1 MESYL
6 ADLCAVRGAGTA
18 ETSGYPALANLLNEV
33 GGVLKPK
40 ITAIIH
46 PSNSGAGLPDG
57 GFFSAKELRQHPH
70 EVSLLKLNPERG
82 VLEVKPVDYDIL
94 VLAQTPQVRGY
105 LEHYGQILLTNYRVF
120 ALWTWENGKPTP
132 GETFVIGESEAAFWE
147 IARHAKDHALL
158 GERLTEYL
166 RRVLLHAARLA
177 APRDLAAYL
186 ASYAR
191 EARARVEGAP
201 GNALAPISEAL
212 GEALGIR
219 FEGEKGA
226 HFFRST
232 LIQTLF
238 YGVFSAWVL
247 WNEGNPKTGDR
258 FRWREAAYHLGLP
271 VLRTLF
277 HQLADPQKLRDLG
290 LEEVLDWTEATL
302 DRVERAAFFQRFAL
316 GEAVQYFYEPFL
328 AEFDPELR
336 KQFGVWYTPPE
347 IVRYMV
353 ARVDRALQENYG
365 IADGLADPRV
375 VVLDPCCGTGAYLVE
390 TLRLIYARAR
400 ESDGEAQ
407 AQLQTKAAAQTRLF
421 GFELL
426 PAPYVIAHLQI
437 DLLLAR
443 LGAPLLHEPEKA
455 RKGEKQKEAERAG
468 VFLTNALT
476 GWVPPEEP
484 KTLLFPELAAERD
497 AADRVKREAEILV
510 IIGNPPYDGY
520 AGISIEEERALSEAY
535 RETKAAPKP
544 QGQGLNDLYIRFF
557 RMAERRIVEGAP
569 DEDTPAVRPP
579 APERHGIV
587 CYISNY
593 SWLDGLSHPG
603 MRERFLEVFDRIT
616 VDCLNGDKYKTGKKS
631 PDGTPDPSVF
641 SAEHNREGIQV
652 GTAIAMLERWPRP
665 AEKKIPTLPP
675 PAQRALDFRPKKPA
689 AKPKPLKPH
698 VAEVNFR
705 HWWGKEKREELLASL
720 EQKTNYEPLTPSLPL
735 GLPFVPIAVR
745 KDFHR
750 WPLLTELLAQSFP
763 GVKTS
768 RDAAVVE
775 FDRKTLEVRLSQY
788 LDPKVSHA
796 EMRAQCPEIMEISK
810 TFKAEIVRDLL
821 RARGRKA
828 LSIVRY
834 AYKPLDHRWLAWESG
849 AGLLDRPR
857 PEFFSQV
864 FDGNYFIE
872 ARQHQVKAEF
882 DRGYACTVLGDNFGN
897 GLSSYFPLYLKPQEP
912 ASESSAVVRETPDL
926 FAEGLGD
933 GDGKPV
939 PNLTYFARDYLA
951 DLDAQPEDLFFHIVA
966 ILHAPAYRTEN
977 AGALRQD
984 WPRVP
989 LPLSAD
995 TLRAGAALGRQ
1006 IAALLDPETDV
1017 PGVTDKKPRAE
1028 LTGLGEL
1035 TVTADAK
1042 PKTPNLAL
1050 AARWGYAGQGGVVM
1064 PGPGDVRSGSRGD
1077 GFVDIHLNA
1086 TTRWRDVPAAVWSYT
1101 LGGYQVLKKWLSY
1114 REAILLGRPLTADET
1129 LDFTR
1134 HVRRIAA
1141 LLALHPALDAHYRA
1155 AIPASV

>member
-1 MESYL
+1 MTLLESYL
-6 ADLCAVRGAGTA
+6 ADLNAVRRAGTA
-18 ETSGYPALANLLNEV
+18 ETSGYPALANLINAI
-33 GGVLKPK
+33 GYTLKPK
-40 ITAIIH
+40 IRAVIH

-57 GFFSAKELRQHPH
+57 GFFSAKELKQNPD
-70 EVSLLKLNPERG
+70 ETSLFQLKPERG
-82 VLEVKPVDYDIL
+82 VLEVKPVDHDL
-94 VLAQTPQVRGY
+94 GAQAQTPQVRGY
-105 LEHYGQILLTNYRVF
+105 LEHYGQILLTNYRSF
-120 ALWTWENGKPTP
+120 AIWTWEAAKPVP
-132 GETFVIGESEAAFWE
+132 GETFLLAENADAFWE

-158 GERLTEYL
+158 AERLTEYL
-166 RRVLLHAARLA
+166 RRVLLLRARLA

-191 EARARVEGAP
+191 EARARVEGAES
-201 GNALAPISEAL
+201 NALAPISEAL

-247 WNEGNPKTGDR
+247 WNEGNPKPGDR

-271 VLRTLF
+271 VLRSLF

-302 DRVERAAFFQRFAL
+302 DRVERAAFFQHFRL

-347 IVRYMV
+347 IVKYMV

-390 TLRLIYARAR
+390 TLRLIYGRLK

-407 AQLQTKAAAQTRLF
+407 AQLQTKLAAQTRLF

-455 RKGEKQKEAERAG
+455 KKGEKQKEAERAG

-520 AGISIEEERALSEAY
+520 AGISMQEERALSEAY
-535 RETKAAPKP
+535 RETKAAAKP

-557 RMAERRIVEGAP
+557 RMAERRIVESAP
-569 DEDTPAVRPP
+569 DKDVPGAQPP
-579 APERHGIV
+579 APEAHGIV

-652 GTAIAMLERWPRP
+652 GTAIALLERWPRP
-665 AEKKIPTLPP
+665 VEPKRPVFPP
-675 PAQRALDFRPKKPA
+675 PAQPSLDFRAKKPA
-689 AKPKPLKPH
+689 AKAKPPKPH
-698 VAEVNFR
+698 VVEVKFR
-705 HWWGKEKREELLASL
+705 HWWGKEKRAELLASL
-720 EQKTNYEPLTPSLPL
+720 DHETGYEKLKPSLPL
-735 GLPFVPIAVR
+735 GLPFFPIKVR
-745 KDFHR
+745 ADYHE
-750 WPLLTELLAQSFP
+750 WASLTDVLGKSFP
-763 GVKTS
+763 GVITA
-768 RDAAVVE
+768 RDSSVISIDLERLQTKMAAY
-775 FDRKTLEVRLSQY
+775 FDKGVSDAEMALIDPVIMEVRNRFEPIATRRFLQSRGIRKEGFMRY
-788 LDPKVSHA
+788 LFRP
-796 EMRAQCPEIMEISK
+796 
-810 TFKAEIVRDLL
+810 FDL
-821 RARGRKA
+821 
-828 LSIVRY
+828 
-834 AYKPLDHRWLAWESG
+834 RWIYWEPDTK
-849 AGLLDRPR
+849 LLNEKR
-857 PEFFSQV
+857 PEFVANLSAENFW
-864 FDGNYFIE
+864 IE
-872 ARQHQVKAEF
+872 CRQQEAKDVWARGTISRRLADHFAN
-882 DRGYACTVLGDNFGN
+882 GASNF
-897 GLSSYFPLYLKPQEP
+897 FPLYIRPP
-912 ASESSAVVRETPDL
+912 DTTSVVRETPDM
-926 FAEGLGD
+926 FADGLGS
-933 GDGKPV
+933 GDGQPV
-939 PNLTYFARDYLA
+939 PNLTPFARDYLA
-951 DLDAQPEDLFFHIVA
+951 QLGAQPEDLFFHIVA
-966 ILHAPAYRTEN
+966 ILHAPTYRTEN

-989 LPLSAD
+989 LPLSAE

-1006 IAALLDPETDV
+1006 VAALLNPEIEV
-1017 PGVTDKKPRAE
+1017 PGVTDKKLHPE

-1035 TVTADAK
+1035 TVAATAK
-1042 PKTPNLAL
+1042 PKTPDLAL
-1050 AARWGYAGQGGVVM
+1050 AARWGRAGQGGVVM
-1064 PGPGDVRSGSRGD
+1064 PGPGDIRSGTRGD

-1086 TTRWRDVPAAVWSYT
+1086 TTCWRDVPDAVWSYM

-1114 REAILLGRPLTADET
+1114 REAILLGRPLTAAEA
-1129 LDFTR
+1129 LEFTI

-1141 LLALHPALDAHYRA
+1141 LLALHPRLDSHYA
-1155 AIPASV
+1155 ASVQ